1 MISINNLNVTFGGFN
16 LFRDIGLHIS
26 EKERVALVGKNGAGK
41 STLLKIICGLENPT
55 SGTVSKKNGITLGYL
70 PQEMVHAKDKSVLDE
85 ALTAYSEY
93 FELKKELEDS
103 TLQLSDRTDYQSAA
117 YNLLLLRISELSDK
131 LHFFDTENPLGNTE
145 KALKGLGFSRE
156 DLTRPTS
163 TLSEGWNMR
172 IELAKILLRKPDLL
186 LLDEPTNHLDI
197 ESIQWLENFLESYP
211 GALLLIS
218 HDRRFLDNVTNRTL
232 DLTLGKIYDYK
243 VPFTRYQE
251 LRKER
256 IEQQRA
262 SYENQQKMIE
272 KTEDFIERFRY
283 KATKSNQVQS
293 RIKQLEKLDRIE
305 VDEEDYSK
313 LSVKFPPAP
322 RSGEVVIK
330 TRDLMMSYGSKVVFE
345 NVNIVIRR
353 GDRVALA
360 GRNGEGKS
368 TFAKLVAKELTKTGG
383 SLELGHNVS
392 MGYYAQNQEDLLDKE
407 DTVLG
412 TLDKIAVGDVRTK
425 LRDILGA
432 FLFRGEDVDK
442 KVSVL
447 SGGERSRLAMAKLIL
462 KPHNLLLLDEPTNHM
477 DIKSKDVLKQAMT
490 AYNGTIV
497 IVSHDRDFLDGLV
510 DKVYEFREKNV
521 VEHIGGIR
529 DFLEK
534 LKREQSNNFLAY
546 SGDSVTDRDEKE
558 RFEENS
564 YKAQKQRERAE
575 KRKKDS
581 IKKCEAEIEKL
592 ENSIK
597 EMEEKI
603 ACQTNT
609 NHLHDFYTEYEINK
623 IELERKLQEWEK
635 LH

>member
-1 MISINNLNVTFGGFN
+1 MGF
-16 LFRDIGLHIS
+16 
-26 EKERVALVGKNGAGK
+26 
-41 STLLKIICGLENPT
+41 
-55 SGTVSKKNGITLGYL
+55 
-70 PQEMVHAKDKSVLDE
+70 
-85 ALTAYSEY
+85 
-93 FELKKELEDS
+93 
-103 TLQLSDRTDYQSAA
+103 
-117 YNLLLLRISELSDK
+117 
-131 LHFFDTENPLGNTE
+131 
-145 KALKGLGFSRE
+145 
-156 DLTRPTS
+156 
-163 TLSEGWNMR
+163 
-172 IELAKILLRKPDLL
+172 
-186 LLDEPTNHLDI
+186 
-197 ESIQWLENFLESYP
+197 
-211 GALLLIS
+211 
-218 HDRRFLDNVTNRTL
+218 
-232 DLTLGKIYDYK
+232 
-243 VPFTRYQE
+243 
-251 LRKER
+251 
-256 IEQQRA
+256 
-262 SYENQQKMIE
+262 
-272 KTEDFIERFRY
+272 
-283 KATKSNQVQS
+283 
-293 RIKQLEKLDRIE
+293 
-305 VDEEDYSK
+305 
-313 LSVKFPPAP
+313 
-322 RSGEVVIK
+322 
-330 TRDLMMSYGSKVVFE
+330 
-345 NVNIVIRR
+345 
-353 GDRVALA
+353 
-360 GRNGEGKS
+360 
-368 TFAKLVAKELTKTGG
+368 
-383 SLELGHNVS
+383 
-392 MGYYAQNQEDLLDKE
+392 YAQNQEDLLDKE